1 MIAIRSKYIYT
12 NKEGQ
17 WIDGYVCIDGNSI
30 HQLIPYEQRED
41 FPQLMKA
48 EDVYDFTDNLVLP
61 GFCDFH
67 VHLINSAT
75 IELDGDLRTAA
86 SEEEA
91 ARMLWER
98 NKSKTKE
105 QWVLGGAWDDILW
118 NTSKE
123 PSKAALDQY
132 FPDVPV
138 FALNKECHGAWVNSK
153 TLEIFHITKE
163 TPDPPNGRISRDEEG
178 NPAGYLHETAMFEV
192 QKKIFERMSDEEVA
206 NYAKVFIK
214 TANRCGI
221 TSLGD
226 VVGVCPIRPEAY
238 KYLEDSGGLNA
249 RIFFY
254 VELEKPLKEV
264 HELQRKYSSS
274 MLKCCGVKA
283 FIDGTPQGDSGYMLE
298 GYWDNPKEKGTPM
311 IDPDRFL
318 ELVKTFH
325 KGDVQMRIHACGDAG
340 VRLCLDSFETA
351 QNLYGRKDLRHCI
364 EHIEVTTPEDIPRF
378 GELGVIASV
387 QPEHLPKYDFVEHPF
402 HKKLGPIRM
411 NYSWPFES
419 IRKGGGVLAYGT
431 DSPVAPLDPWRGIFR
446 AVNRLTNQLQPQGG
460 WNPKERVSV
469 EESVKAYTYGGIF
482 AAGMEERL
490 GTLEAGKLADMVVL
504 DKNIFQICHDRDQMF
519 HVKPL
524 LTMVDGRIVYEEEK
538 G

>member
-1 MIAIRSKYIYT
+1 MITIRSKYIYT

-30 HQLIPYEQRED
+30 HQLIPYEKRED

-264 HELQRKYSSS
+264 HVLQR
-274 MLKCCGVKA
+274 
-283 FIDGTPQGDSGYMLE
+283 
-298 GYWDNPKEKGTPM
+298 
-311 IDPDRFL
+311 
-318 ELVKTFH
+318 
-325 KGDVQMRIHACGDAG
+325 
-340 VRLCLDSFETA
+340 
-351 QNLYGRKDLRHCI
+351 
-364 EHIEVTTPEDIPRF
+364 
-378 GELGVIASV
+378 
-387 QPEHLPKYDFVEHPF
+387 
-402 HKKLGPIRM
+402 
-411 NYSWPFES
+411 
-419 IRKGGGVLAYGT
+419 
-431 DSPVAPLDPWRGIFR
+431 
-446 AVNRLTNQLQPQGG
+446 
-460 WNPKERVSV
+460 
-469 EESVKAYTYGGIF
+469 
-482 AAGMEERL
+482 
-490 GTLEAGKLADMVVL
+490 
-504 DKNIFQICHDRDQMF
+504 
-519 HVKPL
+519 
-524 LTMVDGRIVYEEEK
+524 
-538 G
+538 